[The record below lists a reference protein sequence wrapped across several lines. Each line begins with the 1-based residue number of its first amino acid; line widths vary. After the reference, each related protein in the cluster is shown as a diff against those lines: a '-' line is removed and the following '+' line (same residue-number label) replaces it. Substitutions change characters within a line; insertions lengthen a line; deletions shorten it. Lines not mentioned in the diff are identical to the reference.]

1 MPTDSNHTSNHV
13 SMEDWLDAVETV
25 FLEPGQILEGI
36 VMQVTPNEVLVD
48 VGTKAE
54 GVVPRKDLERLSDEV
69 RAEIVEGATVR
80 VYVVRPDEDDDH
92 AVLSIYRALQNEDWD
107 AIETA
112 VANDSL
118 IEATITGFNRGGVLA
133 HVGQVRG
140 FIPASHLT
148 CTQGKSPQ
156 ERVRLLRELVGQ
168 KIHVK
173 VLDANRRRG
182 HLILSQREA
191 EKQLEEQRRKE
202 LLERLEEGQVVRGVV
217 TNVTD
222 FGAFVDLGGVDGLIH
237 ISELSWNRVS
247 HPSEIVQVG
256 SEVEVYVLRVDHER
270 QRVGLSLKRLQ
281 PEPWSQVAERY
292 NVGDEVDVTIT
303 KVVDFGAFARLEGEE
318 VEGLIHISELAHGH
332 VNKPSDVVSEGQ
344 KLRVRII
351 RIEPERKRIGLSLKA
366 LQAAEEPPSQ
376 EEFAAVQEAEPETQV
391 ADTESG
397 LPQSANDSANGG
409 AAQDEEDGSG
419 AAVEFANIGADDSN

>member
-13 SMEDWLDAVETV
+13 SMEDWLDAINTV
-25 FLEPGQILEGI
+25 LLEPGQILEGI

-54 GVVPRKDLERLSDEV
+54 GIVPRKDLERLSEDV
-69 RAEIVEGATVR
+69 RAGIVEGATVR

-107 AIETA
+107 LIEAAI
-112 VANDSL
+112 ANNSL
-118 IEATITGFNRGGVLA
+118 IEATVTGFNRGGVLA

-148 CTQGKSPQ
+148 CTQGKSSQ
-156 ERVRLLRELVGQ
+156 ERVRLLRELVGER
-168 KIHVK
+168 IHVK
-173 VLDANRRRG
+173 VLDADRRRG

-191 EKQLEEQRRKE
+191 EKQLEERRRRE
-202 LLERLEEGQVVRGVV
+202 LLERLEEGQIVRGVV

-281 PEPWSQVAERY
+281 PEPWSQIAEKY
-292 NVGDEVDVTIT
+292 KVGDEVDVTIT

-318 VEGLIHISELAHGH
+318 IEGLIHISELAHGH

-366 LQAAEEPPSQ
+366 LQAVPEPPAAAQEDTTTEASASQ
-376 EEFAAVQEAEPETQV
+376 SVDDSTNGEAVQ
-391 ADTESG
+391 DRG
-397 LPQSANDSANGG
+397 
-409 AAQDEEDGSG
+409 DGSG
-419 AAVEFANIGADDSN
+419 ATVEFANIGADDSN

>member
-13 SMEDWLDAVETV
+13 SMEDWLDAINTV
-25 FLEPGQILEGI
+25 LLEPGQILEGI

-54 GVVPRKDLERLSDEV
+54 GIVPRKDLERLSEDV
-69 RAEIVEGATVR
+69 RAGIVEGATVR

-107 AIETA
+107 LIEAAI
-112 VANDSL
+112 ANNSL
-118 IEATITGFNRGGVLA
+118 IEATVTGFNRGGVLA

-148 CTQGKSPQ
+148 CTQGKSSQ
-156 ERVRLLRELVGQ
+156 ERVRLLRELVGER
-168 KIHVK
+168 IHVK
-173 VLDANRRRG
+173 VLDADRRRG

-191 EKQLEEQRRKE
+191 EKQLEERRRRE
-202 LLERLEEGQVVRGVV
+202 LLERLEEGQIVRGVV

-247 HPSEIVQVG
+247 HPSEIVQMG

-281 PEPWSQVAERY
+281 PEPWSQIAEKY
-292 NVGDEVDVTIT
+292 KVGDEVDVTIT

-318 VEGLIHISELAHGH
+318 IEGLIHISELAHGH

-366 LQAAEEPPSQ
+366 LQAVPEPPAAAQEDTTTETSASQ
-376 EEFAAVQEAEPETQV
+376 SVDDSTNGEAVQ
-391 ADTESG
+391 DRG
-397 LPQSANDSANGG
+397 
-409 AAQDEEDGSG
+409 DGSG
-419 AAVEFANIGADDSN
+419 ATVEFANIGADDSN

>member
-13 SMEDWLDAVETV
+13 SMEDWLDAINTV
-25 FLEPGQILEGI
+25 LLEPGQILEGI

-54 GVVPRKDLERLSDEV
+54 GIVPRKDLERLSEDV
-69 RAEIVEGATVR
+69 RAGIVEGATVR

-107 AIETA
+107 LIEAAI
-112 VANDSL
+112 ANNSL
-118 IEATITGFNRGGVLA
+118 IEATVTGFNRGGVLA

-148 CTQGKSPQ
+148 CTQGKSSQ
-156 ERVRLLRELVGQ
+156 ERVRLLRELVGER
-168 KIHVK
+168 IHVK
-173 VLDANRRRG
+173 VLDADRRRG

-191 EKQLEEQRRKE
+191 EKQLEERRRRE
-202 LLERLEEGQVVRGVV
+202 LLERLEEGQIVRGVV

-281 PEPWSQVAERY
+281 PEPWSQIAEKY
-292 NVGDEVDVTIT
+292 KVGDEVDVTIT

-318 VEGLIHISELAHGH
+318 IEGLIHISELAHGH

-366 LQAAEEPPSQ
+366 LQAVPEPPAAAQEDTTTETSASQ
-376 EEFAAVQEAEPETQV
+376 SVDDSTNGEAVQ
-391 ADTESG
+391 DRG
-397 LPQSANDSANGG
+397 
-409 AAQDEEDGSG
+409 DGSG
-419 AAVEFANIGADDSN
+419 ATVEFANIGADDSN